1 MIGFSIGLFV
11 GGILGVAIMC
21 FLSDSGHND
30 YDYDSK
36 ENKYKKQTGTD
47 DV

>member
-21 FLSDSGHND
+21 FLSD